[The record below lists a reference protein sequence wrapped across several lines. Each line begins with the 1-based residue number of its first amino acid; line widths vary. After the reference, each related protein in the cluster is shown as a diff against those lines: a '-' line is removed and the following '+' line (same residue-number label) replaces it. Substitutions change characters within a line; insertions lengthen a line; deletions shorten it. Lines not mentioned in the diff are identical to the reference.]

1 MIYFSKMHLFAGQL
15 GYSQDMIDKLHSMA
29 QFISLLYVPAWL
41 SAPLA
46 ADAPQNDLRLY
57 QTLLQYRVIDRKV
70 ADAALGK
77 MRRHMNYLRPEIISL
92 SLASNTVSDSDK
104 AAIASSLLA
113 NTTSDEDDDP
123 VLSVDED
130 TRLSDLVDGNSWQVF
145 RLLKVDASCW
155 LSQPVSA
162 WEKEDQYVSYCHFV
176 RNVRVTNDVAERGV
190 AMVEEFIDQVKDE
203 QQLQWLVQA
212 VEDHRKRVV
221 GFDKR
226 AMASL

>member
-1 MIYFSKMHLFAGQL
+1 MHLFAGQL

-46 ADAPQNDLRLY
+46 ADAPQNDLYLY
-57 QTLLQYRVIDRKV
+57 QTLLRYRTIDRRV

-77 MRRHMNYLRPEIISL
+77 MRRHMNYLRPEVISL
-92 SLASNTVSDSDK
+92 SLASDAVSDSDK

-123 VLSVDED
+123 VLSVDKD
-130 TRLSDLVDGNSWQVF
+130 TRLSDLVDEKSWQVF
-145 RLLKVDASCW
+145 RLLNVDASCW

-162 WEKEDQYVSYCHFV
+162 WKKDEEYLGYCHFV
-176 RNVRVTNDVAERGV
+176 RNVQVTNDVAERGV

-203 QQLQWLVQA
+203 QQLQWLIQA
-212 VEDHRKRVV
+212 VEDHRKRIS